1 MTRIRCFT
9 TVVAQ
14 VFLTAVA
21 SAKAVRPAVIM
32 LAALALA
39 VPVGAFGQFARPRGA
54 ARADGQAVPRAG
66 VVQAPVEGQMPQAE
80 APRAAEPTR
89 SAVTRGVPP
98 SRRVDFGAATAV
110 PRVVTPRA
118 VVPQVIQPRVIQ
130 PQVVQ
135 PQVEIGRPGDHPA
148 YWPDYRPNYRPD
160 YRQQYQPYY
169 RPPYRPQYRPSYR
182 PSYRPYYTFRPRVRL
197 GFGLWVG
204 FPVAS
209 PTYLYP
215 HPSYPYASYPYAS
228 TYPYPN
234 TYPNSTSIY
243 AVPGAATAV
252 GVAGGLSFEITP
264 PEAGVYVDGQYVGT
278 VGQFSPDQPPLAL
291 APGRHHVEIREPG
304 FEIIAFDIDILPGQ
318 VIPYQGDLRRF

>member
-54 ARADGQAVPRAG
+54 ARAGGQAVPRAD
-66 VVQAPVEGQMPQAE
+66 VVQAPVESNAPQAE
-80 APRAAEPTR
+80 AP
-89 SAVTRGVPP
+89 
-98 SRRVDFGAATAV
+98 
-110 PRVVTPRA
+110 PRA

-215 HPSYPYASYPYAS
+215 YPSYPYASYPYAS